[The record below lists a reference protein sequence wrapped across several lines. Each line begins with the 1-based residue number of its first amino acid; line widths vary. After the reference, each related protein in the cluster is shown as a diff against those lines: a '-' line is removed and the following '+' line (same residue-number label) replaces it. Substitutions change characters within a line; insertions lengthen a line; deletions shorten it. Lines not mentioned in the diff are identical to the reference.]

1 MSTVAVAAKG
11 WCPGALR
18 PMPSGDGLIVR
29 VKPFCGALGL
39 EQARGLANL
48 AERLGNGHIDLTR
61 RANLQLRGLSD
72 ERLPELHDALRQ
84 LALIDA
90 DVESEAT
97 RNVMVAP
104 LAGPDVRSIATAL
117 EHALTGDPRLR
128 ALPAKFGILVDD
140 GGPLSIAGERADICL
155 VATGETIAFGLD
167 TPTGTAWLGTI
178 VRDRA
183 VEVAMAAARV
193 FLSVA
198 PSGRM
203 RDHVS
208 GVRTLVMPLL
218 SALEARPQ
226 SGGRRLGLLD
236 GAVGIAAPFGR
247 LEASQLR
254 RLVALAADTGATDI
268 RLSPWR
274 AVYIGVRHRAA
285 ALLNGACDAGLIVDD
300 SDPVLRIEACPG
312 APGCH
317 SSSVDTRRDARRLAK
332 LAGECGYQG
341 NIHVSGCAKCCAR
354 SAPSDLLLIGEDG
367 RYRLGQR
374 LVGQKDFPALFEAAS
389 DG

>member
-1 MSTVAVAAKG
+1 MSAVAVAAKG

-29 VKPFCGALGL
+29 VRPSCGAVNLD
-39 EQARGLANL
+39 QARGLADL
-48 AERLGNGHIDLTR
+48 VRRLGNGHIDLTR

-72 ERLPELHDALRQ
+72 ERLPELHDALRR

-90 DVESEAT
+90 DAETEAT
-97 RNVMVAP
+97 RNIMVAP

-155 VATGETIAFGLD
+155 AATGQTIAFGLD
-167 TPTGTAWLGTI
+167 APTGTAWLGTV

-198 PSGRM
+198 RSGRM

-226 SGGRRLGLLD
+226 SGRRRLGLLD

-247 LEASQLR
+247 LDASQLR
-254 RLVALAADTGATDI
+254 RLAELAADTGATDI

-274 AVYIGVRHRAA
+274 AVYVSARHRAA
-285 ALLNGACDAGLIVDD
+285 ALLDGAREAGLIVDD
-300 SDPVLRIEACPG
+300 NDPVLRIEACPG
-312 APGCH
+312 APDCH
-317 SSSVDTRRDARRLAK
+317 SSSVDARGDARLLAK
-332 LAGECGYQG
+332 LAGERGYQG
-341 NIHVSGCAKCCAR
+341 SIHVSGCAKRCAR

-367 RYRLGQR
+367 LYRLGER
-374 LVGQKDFPALFEAAS
+374 LVGRKDFPGLVEAVS

>member
-1 MSTVAVAAKG
+1 
-11 WCPGALR
+11 
-18 PMPSGDGLIVR
+18 
-29 VKPFCGALGL
+29 
-39 EQARGLANL
+39 
-48 AERLGNGHIDLTR
+48 
-61 RANLQLRGLSD
+61 
-72 ERLPELHDALRQ
+72 
-84 LALIDA
+84 
-90 DVESEAT
+90 
-97 RNVMVAP
+97 
-104 LAGPDVRSIATAL
+104 
-117 EHALTGDPRLR
+117 
-128 ALPAKFGILVDD
+128 
-140 GGPLSIAGERADICL
+140 
-155 VATGETIAFGLD
+155 
-167 TPTGTAWLGTI
+167 
-178 VRDRA
+178 
-183 VEVAMAAARV
+183 
-193 FLSVA
+193 
-198 PSGRM
+198 M